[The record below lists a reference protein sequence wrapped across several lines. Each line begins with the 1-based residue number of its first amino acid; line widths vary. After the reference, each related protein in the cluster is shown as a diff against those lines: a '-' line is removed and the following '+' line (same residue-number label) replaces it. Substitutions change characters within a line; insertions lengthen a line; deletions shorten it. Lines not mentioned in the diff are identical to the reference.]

1 MASGNINMIV
11 NGNKKKQQA
20 TIKVKESQ
28 MFMGVMNRLTDMVFN
43 RTDEMS
49 DGLYLELQ
57 NTFMELYNLELM
69 GDILVQS
76 KKQHRNQNRLSW
88 TMEEKREALKNGATH
103 MVMCN
108 NCSRVVCKTFLT
120 EHLASNVCKDNKKI
134 IEAAGM
140 DGLDDTFNEDVLCKY
155 IEPAPEPQSS

>member
-1 MASGNINMIV
+1 
-11 NGNKKKQQA
+11 
-20 TIKVKESQ
+20 
-28 MFMGVMNRLTDMVFN
+28 
-43 RTDEMS
+43 
-49 DGLYLELQ
+49 
-57 NTFMELYNLELM
+57 M

-88 TMEEKREALKNGATH
+88 TMEEKREALRNGATH

-140 DGLDDTFNEDVLCKY
+140 NGLGDTFNEDVLCKY